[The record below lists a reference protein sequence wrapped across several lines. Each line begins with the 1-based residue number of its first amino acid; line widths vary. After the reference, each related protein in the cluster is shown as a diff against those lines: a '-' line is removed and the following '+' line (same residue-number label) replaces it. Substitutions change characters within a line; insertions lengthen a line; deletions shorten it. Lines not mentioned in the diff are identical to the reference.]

1 MRREIIMFG
10 IALMLIGTAACL
22 VDSDGMAFIVSVG
35 MVIVAVLLVFINFLA
50 GCREQKRRRAERET
64 KAKRDTLFDN
74 WCSYR
79 FRPDLGGHPAND

>member
-10 IALMLIGTAACL
+10 IALILIGTAACL

-35 MVIVAVLLVFINFLA
+35 MVIVAVLLIFINFLA

-74 WCSYR
+74 WCNCIVR
-79 FRPDLGGHPAND
+79 FDMAGHHAND